1 MLAIILA
8 IFLLTNPQLSKNK
21 YVSSDFKLE
30 KGKHNEFALIVAD
43 LEFDKEIYENYIA
56 QINKVENDEIK
67 KLLREIVEDE
77 EKHKDILMDIV
88 MRLC

>member
-1 MLAIILA
+1 
-8 IFLLTNPQLSKNK
+8 
-21 YVSSDFKLE
+21 
-30 KGKHNEFALIVAD
+30 
-43 LEFDKEIYENYIA
+43 
-56 QINKVENDEIK
+56 VENEEIK